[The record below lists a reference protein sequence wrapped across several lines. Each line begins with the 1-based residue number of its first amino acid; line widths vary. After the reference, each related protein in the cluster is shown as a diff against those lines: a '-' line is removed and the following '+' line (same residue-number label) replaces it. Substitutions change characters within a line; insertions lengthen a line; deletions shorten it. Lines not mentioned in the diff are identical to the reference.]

1 MRGIRFRSEG
11 REPTPSPGSSDSSA
25 DRADDEATH
34 TQLIARAPVG
44 GLAAERTASLPAG
57 VPAHLSA
64 TDPTQIVSRPGADD
78 EGGGPGTD
86 QLVPAEPAGP
96 PPLVSRLVAAEIGM
110 YLGAGLAMLALAGSV
125 ARGWTDWD
133 PVIRGTFVA
142 LAAVA
147 LITLGLFVRL
157 PWDRTPTDQGRRA
170 ASSLLS
176 AGAGVALIAVSSALA
191 AGQRLAPAGP
201 WLGATYVVAALAMV
215 AVNLISRTPL
225 SETALLVALAWGAW
239 ILVPA
244 GQGTW
249 AFLVVLGALWAA
261 VGFRW
266 ARGGRTAGALGAA
279 LALVASVGLAAGPW
293 AWPTR
298 AGLAVTAVLCLAT
311 FVRGGANHWLALGA
325 GASTALAA
333 SVAGVVVGPVVAL
346 LVGGLATM
354 AVSWIALRTAGSG

>member
-1 MRGIRFRSEG
+1 MARIRFRSDG
-11 REPTPSPGSSDSSA
+11 REPTPSPGSSDPLA
-25 DRADDEATH
+25 DRAADEATH
-34 TQLIARAPVG
+34 TQVIARAPVG
-44 GLAAERTASLPAG
+44 DLAAERTAALPVRDPG
-57 VPAHLSA
+57 NLSA
-64 TDPTQIVSRPGADD
+64 SDPTQVVARTGGDD
-78 EGGGPGTD
+78 EGGGPAPD
-86 QLVPAEPAGP
+86 RLVPAEPLGP

-110 YLGAGLAMLALAGSV
+110 YLGAGLAMLALVGSV

-147 LITLGLFVRL
+147 LITLGLSVRL

-176 AGAGVALIAVSSALA
+176 AGAGVALVAVSSALA
-191 AGQRLAPAGP
+191 AGQPLSQAGP
-201 WLGATYVVAALAMV
+201 WVGAAYVVTVLAMV

-225 SETALLVALAWGAW
+225 SETALLTALAWGAW
-239 ILVPA
+239 ILVPP
-244 GQGTW
+244 GPGTW

-261 VGFRW
+261 LGFRW
-266 ARGGRTAGALGAA
+266 ARGGRTAAASGAA
-279 LALVASVGLAAGPW
+279 LALVASVWLAAGPW

-298 AGLAVTAVLCLAT
+298 AGLAVTAVLGLVT

-333 SVAGVVVGPVVAL
+333 SVAGLVVGPVVAL

-354 AVSWIALRTAGSG
+354 TVSWIALRTAGSG